1 MKLLILSEFFYP
13 DKSSTPKVLTELA
26 EDMVEYGLDVDVI
39 TSKTSYKAENSSL
52 KDREKYKNINIK
64 RVYSTEFNRNNFL
77 GRIINYMTFL
87 ISTFMSV
94 ILKKDYD
101 CILMVSNP
109 PILPIVGYLVNK
121 IRHKPY
127 IYLLHDVYPD
137 IAVKVGAIKEKGI
150 MFNSMSF
157 INKKIFRSASKI
169 IVLGHDMKQNLLDK
183 GVPSDKIEI
192 ITNWADRNK
201 IYKISK
207 DNRFSINNN
216 INKTFNIVYTGNIGR
231 FHDIETILDSA
242 MKLKDNMMIKF
253 IFVGDGYKKKL
264 IEDFTKINNL
274 KNIKLIGYQY
284 GEDYNQLLNS
294 ANIFITTLDKGIEGL
309 GVPSKTYSYLAAGKP
324 IIAIMNSN
332 SEIGSLV
339 ENNNLGIQVDSGDSE
354 KIVEYI
360 LNIITDLNKY
370 KEVEEN
376 IFNIFEKKYDR
387 KIVTKEFYNLI
398 KRAERGINNV

>member
-39 TSKTSYKAENSSL
+39 TSKTSYKAENSYL

-64 RVYSTEFNRNNFL
+64 RVYSTEFNRNNFV
-77 GRIINYMTFL
+77 GRIINYITFL

-121 IRHKPY
+121 IRQKPY

-150 MFNSMSF
+150 MFKSMSF

-207 DNRFSINNN
+207 DNSFSINNN

-242 MKLKDNMMIKF
+242 MKLKNNNMIKF

-294 ANIFITTLDKGIEGL
+294 ADIFITTLDKGIEGL

-360 LNIITDLNKY
+360 INIITDLNKY

-376 IFNIFEKKYDR
+376 IFNIFEKKYER

>member
-39 TSKTSYKAENSSL
+39 TSKTSYKGENSDL
-52 KDREKYKNINIK
+52 KDKEKYKNINIK
-64 RVYSTEFNRNNFL
+64 RVYSTEFNRNNFI
-77 GRIINYMTFL
+77 GRIINYITFL
-87 ISTFMSV
+87 ISTFVSV

-109 PILPIVGYLVNK
+109 PILPIIGYLVNK
-121 IRHKPY
+121 IRQKPY
-127 IYLLHDVYPD
+127 IYLVHDVYPD
-137 IAVKVGAIKEKGI
+137 IAVKVGAIKEQGI
-150 MFNSMSF
+150 MFKSMSF
-157 INKKIFRSASKI
+157 INKKIFRSASKV
-169 IVLGHDMKQNLLDK
+169 IVLGQDMKQNLLDK
-183 GVPSDKIEI
+183 GVPSNKIEI
-192 ITNWADRNK
+192 ITNWADRKK

-207 DNRFSINNN
+207 DNKFSINNN

-242 MKLKDNMMIKF
+242 LKLKDNNMIKF
-253 IFVGDGYKKKL
+253 IFVGEGYKKKL
-264 IEDFTKINNL
+264 IEDFTKKNNL

-324 IIAIMNSN
+324 IIAIMNLN

-339 ENNNLGIQVDSGDSE
+339 ENEKLGIRVDSGESD

-360 LNIITDLNKY
+360 INNIKDVNLY
-370 KEVEEN
+370 KKIEKN
-376 IFNIFEKKYDR
+376 IFNIFEKKYER

-398 KRAERGINNV
+398 KRSERGSKIV